1 VDGHAGLAYNND
13 IGVHRIVMNFWVMI
27 YRIGW
32 IALALLVVVALAS
45 LFVPQIRQYQ
55 EYRRKQV
62 TLEADI
68 ELEKQML
75 KHLQDQ
81 QQRLKSDP
89 RFVEKIARE
98 EFGYAKPGET
108 IFKFVEDEPQTT
120 APAARR

>member
-1 VDGHAGLAYNND
+1 
-13 IGVHRIVMNFWVMI
+13 MNFWVLI

-32 IALALLVVVALAS
+32 FALAVLIVVALAS
-45 LFVPQIRQYQ
+45 LFVPQIKQYQ
-55 EYRRKQV
+55 EYHRKQT

-68 ELEKQML
+68 ALEKQML
-75 KHLQDQ
+75 KHLQEQ

-108 IFKFVEDEPQTT
+108 IFKFVEEEPQTRT
-120 APAARR
+120 PATGSR